1 MDLSILW
8 AQMDE
13 FLQVSAVPSK
23 GHDEYT
29 CSGCG
34 APKLYT
40 NEMPVCSECGRV
52 DEFFTS
58 DEPEWIGDQDG
69 GPDPSRVGAPVDS
82 ILFSGKWGMGT
93 IISGGR
99 GKFQKMAKINMH
111 SNMNHKDRAL
121 YHAYQQID
129 SICKGNLGLNE
140 TIIDC
145 VKLTYKTVNEA
156 KLTRGAIRMGIK
168 ANCVLYACKKHGV
181 QRTFQEIARAF
192 DIPVKDISRTG
203 ELFQEVMGD
212 DTGKTQSSDLISR
225 LFNQVTCIPD
235 QEKGRV
241 RMKVIRECDAAQ
253 KNIPELMGKTP
264 KGIASA
270 VMFKTLTEL
279 GYDTDK
285 AFIARICDISVPTL
299 NKILVHLKDT
309 S

>member
-1 MDLSILW
+1 
-8 AQMDE
+8 MDE
-13 FLQVSAVPSK
+13 FLRVPDVAVTPNEC
-23 GHDEYT
+23 DEYT
-29 CSGCG
+29 CKWCG
-34 APKLYT
+34 TPKVYT
-40 NEMPVCSECGRV
+40 NEMPVCPGCGRV

-58 DEPEWIGDQDG
+58 DEPEWIGDQDGG

-121 YHAYQQID
+121 YHAYQHID
-129 SICKGNLGLNE
+129 SICKGKLGLNE
-140 TIIDC
+140 TILDC
-145 VKLTYKTVNEA
+145 VKITYKTVNEA

-168 ANCVLYACKKHGV
+168 ANCVLYACKQHGV
-181 QRTFQEIARAF
+181 QRTFQEVACAF
-192 DIPVKDISRTG
+192 NIPVKDISRTG

-225 LFNQVTCIPD
+225 LFNQVSFIPD

-241 RMKVIRECDAAQ
+241 RMKVVRACDDAQ

-270 VMFKTLTEL
+270 VIFKTLTNL

-285 AFIARICDISVPTL
+285 ANIAHICDVSVPTL
-299 NKILVHLKDT
+299 NKILGHLKDIT
-309 S
+309 